1 MEQVSGVVERITY
14 CDKENGFGVIKVKVS
29 GYRELITM
37 VGNLSTV
44 NIGSVVNALGIWRT
58 NSKFGKQFKVENWKE
73 SLPSDNYEIERYLGS
88 GLIRGIGPKI
98 AKVIVDTF
106 GSRTFEIIERT
117 PEKLLG
123 IPKLGKKKIELIIS
137 SWKEQKNI
145 KELMIFLQKIG
156 IGASFVRKIFNAY
169 GKESINII
177 KDNPYQLIDDING
190 IGFRTADLIAQ
201 GLGLNRESYDRC
213 RTGIIYILEYMA
225 NTEGHCYLPFDELID
240 KCSRML
246 QIDPCKIIM
255 TYDSLVSNGELIVD
269 SDRVYLPSFFR
280 SEIGLANK
288 IMNIKKFNKFVEV
301 YDENLDMEIEKVE
314 MKNGIKYDDVQRSAI
329 KSAVSSKF
337 TIITGGAGVGKT
349 TITKAI
355 INIFENRNKKVILTA
370 PTGKAAK
377 RLAEVTGIE
386 AKTIHRLLEAQ
397 KDGYFYRNSEHKI
410 DGDVLIVDETSMVD
424 IILMNNLLKAVPD
437 GMTVI
442 LIGDSNQLA
451 SVGPG
456 NVLKDIIKSACV
468 EVIELKK
475 IYRQT
480 KISNIILNSHKINDG
495 EMIDLN
501 NKPDSDFFFIKEDND
516 ERCVDIILNLC
527 SDRLP
532 AYYKVNPISDIQVI
546 TPMKRGCLG
555 VDNLNRALQ
564 ENLNHNRNFL
574 RRDTIEYRMCDKVM
588 QIKNNYEKQVFNG
601 DIGVIC
607 SIDKER
613 EELEVNFDCRTI
625 RYNISELDE
634 INLAYAC
641 TIHKSQ
647 GAEYPIVII
656 PMTTSHFVMLERN
669 LLYTGVT
676 RARKICILVGKED
689 AVQRAIENNLS
700 RVRYTSLSQR
710 LS

>member
-58 NSKFGKQFKVENWKE
+58 NPKFGKQFKVENWKE

-106 GSRTFEIIERT
+106 GSKTFEIIERA

-169 GKESINII
+169 GKESINRI

-213 RTGIIYILEYMA
+213 RTGIIYILGYMA
-225 NTEGHCYLPFDELID
+225 STEGHCYLPFDELID
-240 KCSRML
+240 KCSKML

-424 IILMNNLLKAVPD
+424 IILMNNLLKAVPAV
-437 GMTVI
+437 MTVI

-468 EVIELKK
+468 DVIELKK

-676 RARKICILVGKED
+676 RAKKICILVGKED